1 MRAFSLK
8 RELAMLMLIL
18 VLALPLLAISA
29 NASTGINA
37 STETNASKEIILL
50 KSPGCPKCAAAERT
64 INGIMADDKNITFVK
79 YDYFTDE
86 GHRIIKEYKVKSD
99 IPSVIIG
106 REVIGYK
113 TYDGN
118 TTKLELMIREALANK
133 SNNESIF
140 KNITQNINGTNS
152 SINSLNASNLS
163 SNQTNQSINRTGG
176 ISDISLGKLSIATI
190 SMVLAAGLIAG
201 FNPCLLGILVFL
213 VASVLSSAGRKREL
227 ITMIISFSLG
237 IFTMYFLFGIGMQH
251 LLQGETME
259 ASFRYILVAFLVVIG
274 LAHIEDWRR
283 LKAGKPS
290 LFRTDWTLKYVKA
303 GVASGKH
310 SSYFLIGALFSLVKA
325 PCVGAVYL
333 AILDLISSKS
343 YFEGSVYLL
352 FYNIGIILPIIILG
366 GFIALGMSP
375 EQVDAF
381 RKDYRA
387 GIRLV
392 TGIALL
398 ALAPL
403 IYWQII

>member
-1 MRAFSLK
+1 MRAFGLK
-8 RELAMLMLIL
+8 SYRAMLMLIL
-18 VLALPLLAISA
+18 VLALPLLVSLASA
-29 NASTGINA
+29 NT
-37 STETNASKEIILL
+37 EIILL

-64 INGIMADDKNITFVK
+64 IDSIMAENKSITLVK

-106 REVIGYK
+106 HTVIGYK
-113 TYDGN
+113 TYDGD
-118 TTKLELMIREALANK
+118 TGKLDRMIREALANT
-133 SNNESIF
+133 STNESI
-140 KNITQNINGTNS
+140 IQNINQYQNNSNNNLSTN
-152 SINSLNASNLS
+152 NLNS
-163 SNQTNQSINRTGG
+163 SNQTNQSFNLTGG
-176 ISDISLGKLSIATI
+176 ISDISLGQLSLSTV

-213 VASVLSSAGRKREL
+213 AASVLSSAGRKREL

-237 IFTMYFLFGIGMQH
+237 IFTMYFLFGLGMQH
-251 LLQGETME
+251 LLQGEALE
-259 ASFRYILVAFLVVIG
+259 SGFRYILVVFLVVLG
-274 LAHIEDWRR
+274 LAHVEDWRR
-283 LKAGKPS
+283 LRAGKNS
-290 LFRTDWTLKYVKA
+290 LFRTDWALKYVKA
-303 GVASGKH
+303 GVTSGKH

-375 EQVDAF
+375 EQVDAY

-403 IYWQII
+403 IYWQLI

>member
-1 MRAFSLK
+1 MRPTVWKIAFALIVLISL
-8 RELAMLMLIL
+8 A
-18 VLALPLLAISA
+18 S
-29 NASTGINA
+29 AST
-37 STETNASKEIILL
+37 EIILL

-64 INGIMADDKNITFVK
+64 IDGIIAEDKNVTLVK
-79 YDYFTDE
+79 YDYFTDD
-86 GHRIIKEYKVKSD
+86 GHRIIKEYHVKSD

-106 REVIGYK
+106 HTVIGYK
-113 TYDGN
+113 TYNGD
-118 TTKLELMIREALANK
+118 TAKLDKMIRDALANT
-133 SNNESIF
+133 STNESILQ
-140 KNITQNINGTNS
+140 NITQGLSNSNIS
-152 SINSLNASNLS
+152 SLNNSNLNS
-163 SNQTNQSINRTGG
+163 SNQANQSFNLTGG
-176 ISDISLGKLSIATI
+176 ISDITLGQLSLSTV

-213 VASVLSSAGRKREL
+213 VASVLSSTGRKREL

-237 IFTMYFLFGIGMQH
+237 IFTMYFLFGLGMQR
-251 LLQGETME
+251 LLQGETLE
-259 ASFRYILVAFLVVIG
+259 SGFRYILVVFLVVLG
-274 LAHIEDWRR
+274 LAHVEDWRR
-283 LKAGKPS
+283 LRAGKNS

-303 GVASGKH
+303 GATSGKH

-343 YFEGSVYLL
+343 YFEGSIYLL

-375 EQVDAF
+375 DQVDAF

-387 GIRLV
+387 GIRLA

-403 IYWQII
+403 IYWQLI

>member
-1 MRAFSLK
+1 MHAFGLK
-8 RELAMLMLIL
+8 TQLSMLIL
-18 VLALPLLAISA
+18 ISLLALPLLTILAS
-29 NASTGINA
+29 AST
-37 STETNASKEIILL
+37 EIILL

-64 INGIMADDKNITFVK
+64 IDGIMAEDKNVTLVK
-79 YDYFTDE
+79 YDYFTDD

-106 REVIGYK
+106 HMVIGYK
-113 TYDGN
+113 SYNGDTA
-118 TTKLELMIREALANK
+118 KLDRMIRDALANT
-133 SNNESIF
+133 STNESIL
-140 KNITQNINGTNS
+140 QNTTH
-152 SINSLNASNLS
+152 NLTS
-163 SNQTNQSINRTGG
+163 SNQTNQSINLTGG
-176 ISDISLGKLSIATI
+176 ISDITLGQLSLSTV

-213 VASVLSSAGRKREL
+213 AASVLSSAGRKREL

-237 IFTMYFLFGIGMQH
+237 IFTMYFLFGLGMQR
-251 LLQGETME
+251 LLQGEALE
-259 ASFRYILVAFLVVIG
+259 SGFRNILVVFLVVLG
-274 LAHIEDWRR
+274 VANVEDWRR
-283 LKAGKPS
+283 LRSGKNS
-290 LFRTDWTLKYVKA
+290 LFRTDWALKYVKS
-303 GVASGKH
+303 GVTSGKH

-375 EQVDAF
+375 QQIDAF

-403 IYWQII
+403 IYWQLI

>member
-1 MRAFSLK
+1 
-8 RELAMLMLIL
+8 MLMPMRHAAWKIA
-18 VLALPLLAISA
+18 LALIILISLAS
-29 NASTGINA
+29 AST
-37 STETNASKEIILL
+37 EIILL

-64 INGIMADDKNITFVK
+64 IDGIMAQDTNVTLVK

-106 REVIGYK
+106 HTVIGYK
-113 TYDGN
+113 SYNGDTA
-118 TTKLELMIREALANK
+118 KLDRMIRDALANT
-133 SNNESIF
+133 STNESIL
-140 KNITQNINGTNS
+140 QNTTN
-152 SINSLNASNLS
+152 NLNN
-163 SNQTNQSINRTGG
+163 SNQTNSNINLSGG
-176 ISDISLGKLSIATI
+176 ISDITLGQLSLSTV

-213 VASVLSSAGRKREL
+213 AASVLSSAGRKREL

-237 IFTMYFLFGIGMQH
+237 IFTMYFLFGLGMQR
-251 LLQGETME
+251 LLQGEAIE
-259 ASFRYILVAFLVVIG
+259 SGFRNILVVFLIVLG
-274 LAHIEDWRR
+274 LAHVEDWRR
-283 LKAGKPS
+283 LRAGKGS
-290 LFRTDWTLKYVKA
+290 LFRTDWALKYVKA
-303 GVASGKH
+303 GVTSGKH

-366 GFIALGMSP
+366 GFIAVGMSP
-375 EQVDAF
+375 QQIDAF

-392 TGIALL
+392 TGITLL

-403 IYWQII
+403 IYWQLI

>member
-1 MRAFSLK
+1 MHISSLK
-8 RELAMLMLIL
+8 MQLAMLMLIL
-18 VLALPLLAISA
+18 VLALPLLATSA
-29 NASTGINA
+29 SAST
-37 STETNASKEIILL
+37 EIILL
-50 KSPGCPKCAAAERT
+50 KSPGCHKCAAAEKT
-64 INGIMADDKNITFVK
+64 INNITSEDKNLTLVK

-86 GHRIIKEYKVKSD
+86 GIRIIKEYKVKSD
-99 IPSVIIG
+99 IPSIIVG
-106 REVIGYK
+106 RKVIGYK
-113 TYDGN
+113 NYDGN

-133 SNNESIF
+133 SNNVSITE
-140 KNITQNINGTNS
+140 NITQSLNGTNS
-152 SINSLNASNLS
+152 STNNLNASNLG
-163 SNQTNQSINRTGG
+163 SNRTNHSINLSGG

-213 VASVLSSAGRKREL
+213 VASVLSNAGRKREL

-251 LLQGETME
+251 LLQGEAIE
-259 ASFRYILVAFLVVIG
+259 ASFRYVLVAFLVVLG
-274 LAHIEDWRR
+274 LAHVEDWRR
-283 LKAGKPS
+283 LRSGKPS

-375 EQVDAF
+375 AQVDAF

>member
-1 MRAFSLK
+1 MRAFGLK
-8 RELAMLMLIL
+8 VELAMLMLIL
-18 VLALPLLAISA
+18 VLALPLLAIPA
-29 NASTGINA
+29 NAST
-37 STETNASKEIILL
+37 EIILL

-64 INGIMADDKNITFVK
+64 INDIMADDKNITFVE

-99 IPSVIIG
+99 IPSVIVG
-106 REVIGYK
+106 HKVIGYK

-118 TTKLELMIREALANK
+118 ITKLKIMIRDALAN
-133 SNNESIF
+133 SSTNESSAE
-140 KNITQNINGTNS
+140 NITQSLNGTNS
-152 SINSLNASNLS
+152 SKNNLNAGNPS
-163 SNQTNQSINRTGG
+163 SNQANQSINLSGG

-190 SMVLAAGLIAG
+190 STVLAAGLIAG

-213 VASVLSSAGRKREL
+213 AASVLSSSGRRNDL
-227 ITMIISFSLG
+227 VAMIISFSLG

-251 LLQGETME
+251 LLQGEE
-259 ASFRYILVAFLVVIG
+259 LASGFRYILVVFLIVLG
-274 LAHIEDWRR
+274 LAHVEDARR
-283 LKAGKPS
+283 LNGGKDS
-290 LFRTDWTLKYVKA
+290 LFRTDWALKYVKA
-303 GVASGKH
+303 GVMTGKH
-310 SSYFLIGALFSLVKA
+310 RYYFLIGALFSLVKA

-333 AILDLISSKS
+333 AILDHISSES

-352 FYNIGIILPIIILG
+352 FYNIGIVLPIIILG

-375 EQVDAF
+375 QQVDAF

-387 GIRLV
+387 HIRLV
-392 TGIALL
+392 TGIMLL